1 MSDRKSENEP
11 RRSRATGKQQRDK
24 EKDRKMSKIWKKWVK
39 GRTTKPRKQ
48 AGAEKSM
55 REKRANWQ
63 KKKNHNRW
71 DYGKGRGGGDRH
83 QERGIYQK
91 QRVRE
96 KKKRVGRKTVTEETQ
111 RLK

>member
-1 MSDRKSENEP
+1 MSDRKRENEP

-71 DYGKGRGGGDRH
+71 DYGKGKGEKGKGKRGGGGVTD
-83 QERGIYQK
+83 I
-91 QRVRE
+91 
-96 KKKRVGRKTVTEETQ
+96 RKEGDIKN
-111 RLK
+111 R